1 MSVEDRLRNGLA
13 RNAASF
19 EPDTESTL
27 ERVVS
32 RTRRRSHRRR
42 LVVGFAGVAAAAAA
56 VVGLVLVQRPHDEI
70 RTAAEPEQTTEGT
83 GPVVQALTGRFE
95 ATVDDDARGE
105 LPFDIAGRWV
115 IELDAD
121 GSMQVTAPD
130 TYTGVVSGGV
140 VPGDAGV
147 VPHQPVR
154 AGPVLGT
161 AARHLPLGAHRLD
174 AAVHRG
180 GRSLRWSSRRA
191 RRTGVVEGFLNRC
204 QPPVGRVCE

>member
-1 MSVEDRLRNGLA
+1 MSIEDRLRNGLA

-32 RTRRRSHRRR
+32 RTRRRSRRR
-42 LVVGFAGVAAAAAA
+42 WLVVGFAGVAAAAAA
-56 VVGLVLVQRPHDEI
+56 VVGLVLVQRPRDEI

-95 ATVDDDARGE
+95 ATVDDDAGGE

-130 TYTGVVSGGV
+130 TYTGVVSGPLFQATPEWFRTSLFEQDLCSG
-140 VPGDAGV
+140 
-147 VPHQPVR
+147 QPS
-154 AGPVLGT
+154 GT
-161 AARHLPLGAHRLD
+161 YGWELTGLT
-174 AAVHRG
+174 
-180 GRSLRWSSRRA
+180 LRF
-191 RRTGVVEGFLNRC
+191 TEVDDPC
-204 QPPVGRVCE
+204 DGRVAVLAAQEWSRIS